1 MSRTINDIYNEAVQ
15 ERNKRLEL
23 HEFQSDSKVSIM
35 NGITWTFSAVIHA
48 FETLLDVFAI
58 DISQA
63 INQRVNGTPDFYAN
77 ALLQYQTG
85 DDLTI
90 REDGLAFGYANID
103 ETKQII
109 TQVSY
114 SESTDDIN
122 LDSKLLLKVAM
133 GTKGN
138 LSALPPEELIPINS
152 YINKLKFAGTR
163 IEVISREGDVLIPR
177 VQVYYDGAILEAE
190 VYDNIEEKLN
200 DYIMNIPFDSSIY
213 TSKIVEAIRSA
224 EHVTDVYID
233 TTAIPEQGFFIASYD
248 TDSHITTPNK
258 IERVTQTNSGF
269 IKQSTRQGEE
279 KDLPTFREAVK
290 LIIDRK

>member
-23 HEFQSDSKVSIM
+23 REFQSDSKVSIM
-35 NGITWTFSAVIHA
+35 NGITWAFSAVIHA

-77 ALLQYQTG
+77 ALLQYQMG
-85 DDLTI
+85 DELVI

-114 SESTDDIN
+114 SESSDDTN
-122 LDSKLLLKVAM
+122 LDSKLILKAAM

-138 LSALPPEELIPINS
+138 LTALPSEELTPINS

-163 IEVISREGDVLIPR
+163 IEVISREGDILIPR
-177 VQVYYDGAILEAE
+177 VQAYYDGAILEAE

-233 TTAIPEQGFFIASYD
+233 TSAIPEQGFFIASYD
-248 TDSHITTPNK
+248 ADSHITAAKK

-269 IKQSTRQGEE
+269 IKQSTRKGEE
-279 KDLPTFREAVK
+279 KDIPTFREAIK